1 MVAFEQLYYRYE
13 QPLKYF
19 AFRMT
24 RSEYVAEEII
34 QEVFIKL
41 WSVRESIP
49 QEVSFNAYLYR
60 TVRNKALNYL
70 RDAARR
76 DALYEVYKQDVP
88 DDGETTAYMVA
99 WAELEKQLND
109 LINKLPP
116 QKKKIYLL
124 YQDGKSCEE
133 IGKLFNISERT
144 VQNHLYKSQSRIRL
158 QLYLSS
164 LVTLLWL
171 MLIFL

>member
-1 MVAFEQLYYRYE
+1 MIN
-13 QPLKYF
+13 
-19 AFRMT
+19 

-49 QEVSFNAYLYR
+49 QEVSFKAYLYR

-88 DDGETTAYMVA
+88 DDSETTAYMVA

-116 QKKKIYLL
+116 QASALFIFFDHLALADVDFPVKTICSRKHYFWTIFLVLFFRLGSARIRGCGTPSSIAGLATTTFFRLKSKKI
-124 YQDGKSCEE
+124 
-133 IGKLFNISERT
+133 
-144 VQNHLYKSQSRIRL
+144 
-158 QLYLSS
+158 QLACA
-164 LVTLLWL
+164 
-171 MLIFL
+171 F